1 MAAKKL
7 EIQVK
12 TKGVDKSSKEFDR
25 MRVKTEGVERA
36 VGQLRNKL
44 LLFTFAT
51 AAVVGV
57 VTKLTKAS
65 IEQEKIFN
73 SLENAVNITG
83 ASYDGLKGS
92 LDGYFASLQQST
104 IYGDTDTAQVLQQL
118 TMLTG
123 DYEGSIKA
131 LPYVLDLASS
141 GMTDLGG
148 ATRYIGMGMSGNIE
162 MLGRYIPEFK
172 AATNETLKNMGA
184 TEKAAYMFDVLG
196 EKVGG
201 LAEKELNTTAGKWI
215 QFKNYWG
222 DLDEAIGDNFTGTLQ
237 NTTSILVPLVQEWTN
252 EIRLH
257 QTSIDLTSEA
267 YTNMGDAAKASIIG
281 TRIALLEQAIEIEK
295 TPNKLQV
302 FWRSVENS
310 SNVIEQIF
318 GVGDAIR
325 DVSGHVGILA
335 EALFGLEFGSIIDEE
350 KIKDATAEIEELK
363 SELISISD
371 ITSLETTIRE
381 LEELGVASKEILE
394 LKKFSWN
401 VQLEDINAELKK
413 AGVNYENIK
422 DVTAEIKTLKE
433 KDIAY
438 TKAKARI
445 QTEEIT
451 KISQIEDIYASI
463 GASVEDYGRLHR
475 NYNSYLSNSE
485 TELEA
490 INMLEGLVLSTLMDE
505 TTEIKNQ
512 KKELADYS
520 DLLIEREK
528 LEKQIKLNGKKKIEF
543 ETSIKML
550 PFDTEGAKAAQAI
563 EDENLEKQKEI
574 WETKEKA
581 EKAYQ
586 QQLQDSADKELE
598 RLQDSADKE
607 LERIALIAEAEKRA
621 VEAKMMM
628 EEAAFRMAEK
638 HDGDAIGAAKEVIR
652 NEAKEALAGY
662 ISSVLTGVPYP
673 VNLILA
679 AGAGALVN
687 PLFNAIGLHN
697 GGDFIVPPGYPND
710 SFPIMVESGE
720 RVQVTP
726 SSETGNSDNSE
737 TNDLLRAL
745 LAKPVANTVVFDDV
759 SMSQYVDR
767 GRKNRNSNIL

>member
-1 MAAKKL
+1 MSTDKMKIIVDVDGAKK
-7 EIQVK
+7 
-12 TKGVDKSSKEFDR
+12 GSAEFDR

-83 ASYDGLKGS
+83 ANYDGLKGS

-184 TEKAAYMFDVLG
+184 TEKAAYMFDVLK

-201 LAEKELNTTAGKWI
+201 LAEKELNTTAGKWK

-222 DLDEAIGDNFTGTLQ
+222 DLNEAIGDKLSPTLKKAAEHGTAFIQ
-237 NTTSILVPLVQEWTN
+237 S
-252 EIRLH
+252 
-257 QTSIDLTSEA
+257 LTE
-267 YTNMGDAAKASIIG
+267 
-281 TRIALLEQAIEIEK
+281 
-295 TPNKLQV
+295 
-302 FWRSVENS
+302 
-310 SNVIEQIF
+310 
-318 GVGDAIR
+318 
-325 DVSGHVGILA
+325 
-335 EALFGLEFGSIIDEE
+335 
-350 KIKDATAEIEELK
+350 
-363 SELISISD
+363 
-371 ITSLETTIRE
+371 TSLETTIRE
-381 LEELGVASKEILE
+381 LEELGVSSKEILE

-490 INMLEGLVLSTLMDE
+490 INMLEGLVLSTLMDD
-505 TTEIKNQ
+505 TKEIKNQ
-512 KKELADYS
+512 KKELAEYS
-520 DLLIEREK
+520 GLLIDREK
-528 LEKQIKLNGKKKIEF
+528 LERQI
-543 ETSIKML
+543 
-550 PFDTEGAKAAQAI
+550 
-563 EDENLEKQKEI
+563 
-574 WETKEKA
+574 
-581 EKAYQ
+581 
-586 QQLQDSADKELE
+586 
-598 RLQDSADKE
+598 
-607 LERIALIAEAEKRA
+607 
-621 VEAKMMM
+621 
-628 EEAAFRMAEK
+628 
-638 HDGDAIGAAKEVIR
+638 
-652 NEAKEALAGY
+652 
-662 ISSVLTGVPYP
+662 
-673 VNLILA
+673 
-679 AGAGALVN
+679 
-687 PLFNAIGLHN
+687 
-697 GGDFIVPPGYPND
+697 
-710 SFPIMVESGE
+710 SGE
-720 RVQVTP
+720 
-726 SSETGNSDNSE
+726 
-737 TNDLLRAL
+737 L
-745 LAKPVANTVVFDDV
+745 VANTKTYKTSIVMLTDEMKKQVEIQEENIKKWQEIWGAQEEGDKKFKTSIRMVTEEVEELGELQKNMMQMTSNAMADIMVNAFDDGFDKIGEMFTRLLMRMLEEFLATQLMKLFINIATSGLGNLGSKITPTDVALSVPSSPNLPSVPNTQPITSV
-759 SMSQYVDR
+759 SPSTGGATLDDVVIALGNMVVLSDVETARFVER
-767 GRKNRNSNIL
+767 GEAKRIY

>member
-1 MAAKKL
+1 MSTDKMKIIVDVDGTKK
-7 EIQVK
+7 
-12 TKGVDKSSKEFDR
+12 GSAEFDR

-44 LLFTFAT
+44 LLFTFAA
-51 AAVVGV
+51 AAVTAV
-57 VTKLTKAS
+57 VTKLTSAS

-73 SLENAVNITG
+73 TLENSINITG
-83 ASYDGLKGS
+83 ASYDNLKTS
-92 LDGYFASLQQST
+92 IDGYFASLQQST
-104 IYGDTDTAQVLQQL
+104 IYGDTDTAGVLQQL

-123 DYEGSIKA
+123 DYEESIKA
-131 LPYVLDLASS
+131 LPYVLDLAAS
-141 GMTDLGG
+141 GITDLGG
-148 ATRYIGMGMSGNIE
+148 ATRFIGMGMSGNIE
-162 MLGRYIPEFK
+162 MLGRYMSEFRS
-172 AATNETLKNMGA
+172 ATNETLKNMGA
-184 TEKAAYMFDVLG
+184 TEKAAYMFDILK

-201 LAEKELNTTAGKWI
+201 LAEKELNTTAGRWL

-222 DLDEAIGDNFTGTLQ
+222 DLNEAIGDKLSPILKQAAINGTAFIQ
-237 NTTSILVPLVQEWTN
+237 S
-252 EIRLH
+252 
-257 QTSIDLTSEA
+257 LTE
-267 YTNMGDAAKASIIG
+267 
-281 TRIALLEQAIEIEK
+281 
-295 TPNKLQV
+295 
-302 FWRSVENS
+302 
-310 SNVIEQIF
+310 
-318 GVGDAIR
+318 
-325 DVSGHVGILA
+325 
-335 EALFGLEFGSIIDEE
+335 
-350 KIKDATAEIEELK
+350 
-363 SELISISD
+363 
-371 ITSLETTIRE
+371 TSLETTIRE
-381 LEELGVASKEILE
+381 LEELGVSAKEILE

-413 AGVNYENIK
+413 AGVNYEDIK
-422 DVTAEIKTLKE
+422 DVTAEIKTLNN

-528 LEKQIKLNGKKKIEF
+528 LKKQIKLNGKKKIEF

-550 PFDTEGAKAAQAI
+550 PFDTEGAKAAAA
-563 EDENLEKQKEI
+563 
-574 WETKEKA
+574 A
-581 EKAYQ
+581 E
-586 QQLQDSADKELE
+586 AD
-598 RLQDSADKE
+598 
-607 LERIALIAEAEKRA
+607 AEKRKLEYIKNRRQA
-621 VEAKMMM
+621 ETDYSSFYIENTMTAEELFYESQDRKLDKLDEFYELGITSEEEYAELKKAISDKTNEYETDLTKSAVKLKMQGIADAAGMAFNSMGSALSAYGDMWKAQQQNEIDTLKHTSKYQKATAEERINMEQKVTDKYKDSKKRQWILEKAFNIAKIGIDTASAVVEALPKIPL
-628 EEAAFRMAEK
+628 AVLIASL
-638 HDGDAIGAAKEVIR
+638 GAAQ
-652 NEAKEALAGY
+652 LAM
-662 ISSVLTGVPYP
+662 VLATPAP
-673 VNLILA
+673 K
-679 AGAGALVN
+679 
-687 PLFNAIGLHN
+687 FHS

-726 SSETGNSDNSE
+726 SSETGNSNNSE